1 MLPVIRTFEQCVE
14 LSFYLWNIPDFE
26 VLQGFYDIRNPYVL
40 HESQVF
46 FSQFPDLG
54 GIPVYERRS
63 FNLNCL
69 RRLLMIFAVLSF
81 LLRPLNAVSSVL
93 LKMHSRFL
101 ILGAHPLIL
110 LCVQH

>member
-14 LSFYLWNIPDFE
+14 LSFYLWIIPDFE

-54 GIPVYERRS
+54 FLYQNA
-63 FNLNCL
+63 FANTYMW
-69 RRLLMIFAVLSF
+69 LLAFQYMREG
-81 LLRPLNAVSSVL
+81 LL
-93 LKMHSRFL
+93 
-101 ILGAHPLIL
+101 I
-110 LCVQH
+110 